1 MKTPKPLLSLVFG
14 TYCISMFFLQSFAQT
29 CPTLVWQDEFNGTSV
44 DPAKWNV
51 VIGDGCPSLCGWGNN
66 ELQTYQAANVVVSG
80 GTLKITARKETVGG
94 RNYTS
99 GRLNTKDLYSSGYGR
114 YEARMKLPNAKGMW
128 PAFWM
133 LSQTEP
139 YGTWPKSGEIDV
151 MEFVPVTSTKQ
162 TLGYIHYGDFWPN
175 NKSTG
180 KIYTM
185 PIDLSTDFHVW
196 AVEWEANVI
205 RWYIDGVLFSTKTN
219 TDISPSAWPFDHPF
233 YMLLNMAVGGNL
245 GGAVTDAMLPATME
259 VDYVR
264 VYTGTKPS
272 LSGENSV
279 ANAAQGIVY
288 TVNNMPSG
296 TTVNWTVPSGA
307 TIVSGQGTNSITVN
321 FGATEGNVVASY
333 LDACTNTTTNL
344 TLPVGVQAAYTKDF
358 SFENFDDAALI
369 TNTTPTT
376 GTFTDNFANPL
387 SSSTVNNSALVGKYV
402 RNAGEQYDVLYYN
415 FNTPLNASAYKTGD
429 KKFYLDVYTT
439 APIGTV
445 ITLQL
450 ETSAATAI
458 NYPTG
463 RYARFTATTT
473 SNTGWQKLGF
483 DFLDSP
489 DGSAASTVTKMVFL
503 FNSNSNTGDTYHFD
517 NFDSYNGPTPPPT
530 YTKDFAFENFDAAAL
545 ITQTTPTTGTFT
557 DNFANPLPSSTVN
570 NSALVGKYVRNA
582 GEQYDVLYY
591 NFNTPLNA
599 SAYKTGDKKFYL
611 DVYTTA
617 PIGTVITLQLETT
630 AATTTNYPTGR
641 YARFTATTT
650 SNTGWQRLAFDFL
663 DSPDAG
669 AASTATKMVFLFNAN
684 SYTNDTYYFDNFD
697 SYNNSTVATE
707 PLTAAPTPTPLP
719 ANVISLFSN
728 AYTNVAVDTWSA
740 VWDVADVTDVQV
752 AGNATKKYTNLTYAG
767 VEFTSPTVNATTMER
782 FHMDVWSL
790 DAATFNVK
798 LVDFGANGVYGGGDD
813 TEHELSFSPTLNEWF
828 SIDVPL
834 SNFTGMTSR
843 AHVAQLVIVGPGG
856 GKTVWVD
863 NVYFYKLPPTEP
875 LTAAPTPTKS
885 APNVISLFSNPYTNV
900 AVDTW
905 SAVWDVAD
913 VTDVQVAGNATKKYT
928 NLTYAG
934 IEFTSPTVN
943 ATTMESFH
951 MDVWSLDAAT
961 FNVKLVDFG
970 ANGVYGGGDDTEHE
984 LSFTPT
990 LNEWYSI
997 DVPLSN
1003 FTGMTSRAHVAQLII
1018 VGPGGGKTVWVDNV
1032 YFYKTCQANG
1042 TLNDNPVV
1050 SGTYLFSST
1059 ITSQGKINAGSNVTF
1074 SAGNSVT
1081 LSPGFQA
1088 NSSSVF
1094 SAQIGGCT
1102 N

>member
-1 MKTPKPLLSLVFG
+1 MKPPKPLLHLVLY
-14 TYCISMFFLQSFAQT
+14 TAFFSIFFVRSFAQT
-29 CPTLVWQDEFNGTSV
+29 CPTLVWQDEFSGTSI

-66 ELQTYQAANVVVSG
+66 ELQSYQAANVVVSD

-99 GRLNTKDLYSSGYGR
+99 GRLDTKDLFSHGYGR
-114 YEARMKLPNAKGMW
+114 FEARMKLPNAKGLW

-180 KIYTM
+180 KVYTM

-245 GGAVTDAMLPATME
+245 GGAVTDSMLPATME

-321 FGATEGNVVASY
+321 FGTTNGDVVASY
-333 LDACTNTTTNL
+333 LDACTNSTVNL
-344 TLPVGVQAAYTKDF
+344 TLPVGIQAAYTKDF
-358 SFENFDDAALI
+358 S
-369 TNTTPTT
+369 
-376 GTFTDNFANPL
+376 
-387 SSSTVNNSALVGKYV
+387 
-402 RNAGEQYDVLYYN
+402 
-415 FNTPLNASAYKTGD
+415 
-429 KKFYLDVYTT
+429 
-439 APIGTV
+439 
-445 ITLQL
+445 
-450 ETSAATAI
+450 
-458 NYPTG
+458 
-463 RYARFTATTT
+463 
-473 SNTGWQKLGF
+473 
-483 DFLDSP
+483 
-489 DGSAASTVTKMVFL
+489 
-503 FNSNSNTGDTYHFD
+503 
-517 NFDSYNGPTPPPT
+517 
-530 YTKDFAFENFDAAAL
+530 FENFDAAAL

-591 NFNTPLNA
+591 NFNTPLSA
-599 SAYKTGDKKFYL
+599 SAYKSGAKRFYM

-617 PIGTVITLQLETT
+617 PVGTVITLQLETS
-630 AATTTNYPTGR
+630 AATAINYPTGR

-813 TEHELSFSPTLNEWF
+813 TEHELSFSPTLAGWF

-843 AHVAQLVIVGPGG
+843 AHVAQLIIVGPGG

-990 LNEWYSI
+990 LNEWFSI
-997 DVPLSN
+997 DVPLSS

-1081 LSPGFQA
+1081 LNPGFQA